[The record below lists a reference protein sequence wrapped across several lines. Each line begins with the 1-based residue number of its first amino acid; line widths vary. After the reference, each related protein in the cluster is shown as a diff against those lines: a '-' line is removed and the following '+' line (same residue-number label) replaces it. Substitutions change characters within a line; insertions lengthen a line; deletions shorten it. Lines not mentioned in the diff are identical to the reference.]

1 MGFGLFC
8 LQCRFNYTFAT
19 GDSCNRNIIENYLRT
34 KNQHLNIQIMNSGK
48 VVLGVLAGIAAGA
61 ALGILFA
68 HDKGSRTRRR
78 ITDKVDEYGNEIKG
92 KYSELSNMLT
102 KKYDQVKSE
111 ADDFVSSAKSA
122 YNDNK
127 DKVSS

>member
-1 MGFGLFC
+1 MG
-8 LQCRFNYTFAT
+8 
-19 GDSCNRNIIENYLRT
+19 I
-34 KNQHLNIQIMNSGK
+34 
-48 VVLGVLAGIAAGA
+48 LAGIAAGA

-68 HDKGSRTRRR
+68 PDKGSRTRRR

-111 ADDFVSSAKSA
+111 ADDFVSSARSA